1 MAVSENI
8 TIKPRVGVTN
18 GATEAGGTL
27 TTATTMYKAVAMGFY
42 VTKAVAEVRAV
53 SSWQMG

>member
-1 MAVSENI
+1 M
-8 TIKPRVGVTN
+8 GVTN

-42 VTKAVAEVRAV
+42 VTKAVAEVHGIAAFRA
-53 SSWQMG
+53 